1 MWVNKKGSSDV
12 EFPKDGRN
20 TKMKIRCVSCGHS
33 ISLDDA
39 YDDFEGQVRCYVCN
53 GLLQIKTEE
62 GMIKGIRQA
71 SMETPPPARSQNIA
85 PGAPKEKQV

>member
-1 MWVNKKGSSDV
+1 
-12 EFPKDGRN
+12 
-20 TKMKIRCVSCGHS
+20 MKIRCVSCGHS

-62 GMIKGIRQA
+62 GMIKVIRQA
-71 SMETPPPARSQNIA
+71 SMETPYHPVTKHT
-85 PGAPKEKQV
+85 PGAPKEKQA

>member
-1 MWVNKKGSSDV
+1 
-12 EFPKDGRN
+12 
-20 TKMKIRCVSCGHS
+20 MKIRCVSCGHS

-71 SMETPPPARSQNIA
+71 SMETPYHPVTKHTQ
-85 PGAPKEKQV
+85 GAPKEKHA

>member
-1 MWVNKKGSSDV
+1 
-12 EFPKDGRN
+12 
-20 TKMKIRCVSCGHS
+20 MKIRCVSCGHS

-71 SMETPPPARSQNIA
+71 SMETPHHPIVQIHS
-85 PGAPKEKQV
+85 PGASKEKQT